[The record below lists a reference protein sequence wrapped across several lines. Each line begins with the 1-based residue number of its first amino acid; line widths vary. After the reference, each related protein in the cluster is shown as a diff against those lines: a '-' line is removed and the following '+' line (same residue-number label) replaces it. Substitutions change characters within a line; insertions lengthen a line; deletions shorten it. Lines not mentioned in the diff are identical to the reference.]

1 MRRVAITAF
10 ATLAFLPAGCDNEPE
25 EAPDITEAIPLDDVE
40 TVDEDEAQ
48 TVESNAPSDASD
60 QGATWTG
67 DPDTL
72 ERGDNSGQPPI
83 DLENSKLQ
91 PAG

>member
-1 MRRVAITAF
+1 MKRTAIIASATAS
-10 ATLAFLPAGCDNEPE
+10 LLMAGCNNEPE

-40 TVDEDEAQ
+40 VVDGEGAPAASADDE
-48 TVESNAPSDASD
+48 ASD

-67 DPDTL
+67 DPETV

-91 PAG
+91 PAD